1 MLSTLRQGRLD
12 PISTANFPILRTGS
26 TARNVVCDFASF
38 QGEARSR
45 DVKRL
50 EDYVAYFETHC
61 QKVAAANGAG
71 LKLSKVGNFRP
82 FLVPLDDPI
91 LAIGRN
97 RLPRPEHQVPGRDR
111 RRRNGRQHLQC
122 AGHYLRGRGHRL
134 HENHTHSEQLVLEDF
149 FLSGRLAAALIETYA
164 QGCESK

>member
-1 MLSTLRQGRLD
+1 M
-12 PISTANFPILRTGS
+12 
-26 TARNVVCDFASF
+26 VCDFASF

-91 LAIGRN
+91 LAIAETACRGLNIKFRAEIGGGGMDAN
-97 RLPRPEHQVPGRDR
+97 IFSAQGITCVGVATGYTKTTPTASSWFWRTFSSPDAWRPP
-111 RRRNGRQHLQC
+111 
-122 AGHYLRGRGHRL
+122 
-134 HENHTHSEQLVLEDF
+134 
-149 FLSGRLAAALIETYA
+149 LIETYA